1 MISIEE
7 KQALLIKR
15 WKELNPTLNGLSR
28 EDLRAQV
35 NSLKSAKP
43 SLSSAIVPHKSSSEK
58 TIPSLASAIWEAS
71 GRDLKS
77 IVPPGVKNQ
86 SWYLLNLIG
95 VIDWY
100 GNVAVGR
107 DKYFEGWWNVVPPTG
122 CTISYFGPGAEG
134 RAREM
139 AKKITGYYL

>member
-1 MISIEE
+1 MMSIEE
-7 KQALLIKR
+7 KQALLVKK
-15 WKELNPTLNGLSR
+15 WEAMHPKKDATKTKSR
-28 EDLRAQV
+28 TY
-35 NSLKSAKP
+35 
-43 SLSSAIVPHKSSSEK
+43 SAIVPGKVVTDKNIS
-58 TIPSLASAIWEAS
+58 SLASSIWEAS

-122 CTISYFGPGAEG
+122 CTISYFGPGAEQ
-134 RAREM
+134 RSREM
-139 AKKITGYYL
+139 AEKITGYYP

>member
-7 KQALLIKR
+7 KQALLIKK
-15 WKELNPTLNGLSR
+15 WEAMHPKK
-28 EDLRAQV
+28 AAA
-35 NSLKSAKP
+35 KAKP
-43 SLSSAIVPHKSSSEK
+43 TTSSAIVPHKSAPFSGD
-58 TIPSLASAIWEAS
+58 SLASAIWEAS

-95 VIDWY
+95 IIDWY

-107 DKYFEGWWNVVPPTG
+107 DKYFEGWWNVVPPNG

-139 AKKITGYYL
+139 AVKITGYYL

>member
-1 MISIEE
+1 MISLEE
-7 KQALLIKR
+7 KQALLIKK
-15 WKELNPTLNGLSR
+15 WEAMHPKK
-28 EDLRAQV
+28 AA
-35 NSLKSAKP
+35 AKTKP
-43 SLSSAIVPHKSSSEK
+43 ATSSAIVPYKSSSEK

-107 DKYFEGWWNVVPPTG
+107 DKYFEGWWNVVPPNG

-139 AKKITGYYL
+139 AEKITGYYP